1 MLQLQN
7 GTGTG
12 GDRRLETANGR
23 RIQAIGR
30 DEVVAMI
37 ARLHQSSDLLD
48 LSGNLRIRFVFLI
61 NGYDPQRGGMGI

>member
-1 MLQLQN
+1 
-7 GTGTG
+7 
-12 GDRRLETANGR
+12 
-23 RIQAIGR
+23 
-30 DEVVAMI
+30 MI